1 MISYTERQDRKS
13 FILYRTPT
21 FIYNASCQTR
31 LATILEKK
39 LVRNLSF
46 KNSFINRLV
55 LKNELA
61 LY

>member
-1 MISYTERQDRKS
+1 MSNRV
-13 FILYRTPT
+13 
-21 FIYNASCQTR
+21 
-31 LATILEKK
+31 ATILEKK

-61 LY
+61 L